1 MLVHFIIY
9 LECFPDPG
17 VNKNEYN
24 DYIVALQKVSP
35 YNQKCTGLDDWVSA
49 ILPTFVVYDYGKKL
63 PSK

>member
-1 MLVHFIIY
+1 MLVHLIIY

-35 YNQKCTGLDDWVSA
+35 YNQKCTGLDDC
-49 ILPTFVVYDYGKKL
+49 YD
-63 PSK
+63 SKQRLSFYTQKNL